1 MNKYKEYM
9 SRIRVDEK
17 QHERF
22 VNALKEEG
30 PSREEPAR
38 KKFVPARI
46 FRIAGI
52 AAAAVFAV
60 VLLFGGPLRKN
71 YSTTDMMPV
80 PTVQDATKAAMQETQ
95 AGSVA
100 DEKNTFEEVSGTKV
114 NMYNSAEDGFGP
126 NDNINYSATME
137 DNIKIPEPVLTGQD
151 AHVYGMV
158 KDGVWQYKLLTEE
171 MTGILNGL
179 IARGV
184 LKEPQKEATAE
195 ASVVFPAADGAA
207 MILYEGRFFVPDLG
221 SAGETEKEQLEK
233 IYAFFGTKL
242 AE

>member
-1 MNKYKEYM
+1 M

-38 KKFVPARI
+38 KKSVPVRI

-80 PTVQDATKAAMQETQ
+80 PTGQYATKAATMQETQ
-95 AGSVA
+95 AGSLA
-100 DEKNTFEEVSGTKV
+100 DKKNTFEEVSGTKV

-137 DNIKIPEPVLTGQD
+137 YTIKIPESVLPGQD
-151 AHVYGMV
+151 VHVYGMM
-158 KDGVWQYKLLTEE
+158 KDGVWQYKPLTEE

-195 ASVVFPAADGAA
+195 ASVVFPAADGTD
-207 MILYEGRFFVPDLG
+207 MILYEGRFFVPDLD

>member
-1 MNKYKEYM
+1 M

-38 KKFVPARI
+38 KKPVPARI

-52 AAAAVFAV
+52 AAAAVFAI
-60 VLLFGGPLRKN
+60 VLLFGGPLRKGSN
-71 YSTTDMMPV
+71 ATDKSSV
-80 PTVQDATKAAMQETQ
+80 TTVQYATKAAMQETQ
-95 AGSVA
+95 ADSLA
-100 DEKNTFEEVSGTKV
+100 DKKNTFEEVSGTKV

-126 NDNINYSATME
+126 NDIFNYSATME
-137 DNIKIPEPVLTGQD
+137 YNIKIPEIVLSGQD
-151 AHVYGMV
+151 THVYGMV
-158 KDGVWQYKLLTEE
+158 KDGVWQYKPLTEE

-184 LKEPQKEATAE
+184 LKEPQDEATTE
-195 ASVVFPAADGAA
+195 ASVVFLAEDGAA
-207 MILYEGRFFVPDLG
+207 MILYEGRLFEPDLDA
-221 SAGETEKEQLEK
+221 AGETEKEQLEK

>member
-1 MNKYKEYM
+1 M

-38 KKFVPARI
+38 KKPVPARI

-52 AAAAVFAV
+52 AAAVFAV
-60 VLLFGGPLRKN
+60 VLLFGGPLRKGSN
-71 YSTTDMMPV
+71 ATDKSSV
-80 PTVQDATKAAMQETQ
+80 TTVQNATKAAMQETQ
-95 AGSVA
+95 ADTLA
-100 DEKNTFEEVSGTKV
+100 DKKNTFEEVSGTKV
-114 NMYNSAEDGFGP
+114 NMYNSAEDVSGP

-137 DNIKIPEPVLTGQD
+137 YTIKIPDSVLPGQD

-158 KDGVWQYKLLTEE
+158 KDGVWQYKPLTEE
-171 MTGILNGL
+171 LTGILNGL

-184 LKEPQKEATAE
+184 LKELQKEATAE
-195 ASVVFPAADGAA
+195 ASVVFPDADGTD
-207 MILYEGRFFVPDLG
+207 MILYEGHFFVPDLG